1 MNADSKQ
8 SNAIKG
14 KEKVLTD
21 SCVGIDKE
29 RKIKATL
36 NSDILPNRD
45 RGLRD
50 YDTTNIE
57 KDSIAAWHW
66 AVQRERMMLAL
77 V

>member
-21 SCVGIDKE
+21 SCVGIDKG
-29 RKIKATL
+29 KTKATL
-36 NSDILPNRD
+36 NSVILPNRD
-45 RGLRD
+45 RGLRACG
-50 YDTTNIE
+50 TINIE
-57 KDSIAAWHW
+57 KGSIAAWHR
-66 AVQRERMMLAL
+66 AVQRN